1 MPFNLYEY
9 KDLGKKT
16 ICIKDLKK
24 NITKGENM
32 INETVT
38 DFLMHDHYV
47 TISGCCTTA
56 ETDPLLSFPSHFLI
70 FT

>member
-1 MPFNLYEY
+1 MKTKIL
-9 KDLGKKT
+9 KKKT
-16 ICIKDLKK
+16 ICVKDLNK

-32 INETVT
+32 INET
-38 DFLMHDHYV
+38 DLSMHDHYV
-47 TISGCCTTA
+47 NISGYCTTA

>member
-1 MPFNLYEY
+1 
-9 KDLGKKT
+9 
-16 ICIKDLKK
+16 
-24 NITKGENM
+24 M